1 MGTITREAYR
11 ELLDRQSTPSKYH
24 NKKTIIGDI
33 TFASKKEARRYL
45 ILKQMAVK
53 GQIKNLILQPVFE
66 IVINEQ
72 KVCRYVADFQ
82 YDWGGRQIVEDAKGM
97 KTDIYRLKKKLMQIV
112 LNIEVVET

>member
-11 ELLDRQSTPSKYH
+11 ELLDRQSTPSKY
-24 NKKTIIGDI
+24 NKKKTIIGDI

-82 YDWGGRQIVEDAKGM
+82 YDWSGRRIVEDAKGM
-97 KTDIYRLKKKLMQIV
+97 KTDIYSLKKKLMQAV
-112 LNIEVVET
+112 LNIEVIET